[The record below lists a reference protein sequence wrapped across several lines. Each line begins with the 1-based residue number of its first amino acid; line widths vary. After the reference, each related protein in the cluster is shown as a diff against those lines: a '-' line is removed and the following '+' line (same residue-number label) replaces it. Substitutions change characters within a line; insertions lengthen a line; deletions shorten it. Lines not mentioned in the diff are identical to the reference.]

1 MFLLAKTELCILFL
15 LFLGVVGTAHAQEAV
30 QLQRQDQ
37 KPVQVTAYAPATP
50 TCRGVGIISPGAG
63 GSEKGYRYLAE
74 TMSKLGYLAVVV
86 GHQESGRRAFIEHV
100 RGNGLQDG
108 LAKLITEPDAYEGR
122 FMDIAAAKHWA
133 SDRCP
138 AEASV
143 LLGHSM
149 GAATVMMEA
158 GARNKLGVQGD
169 DSFNVYIALSP
180 QGAGLIFPENAW
192 SDIQKPVLML
202 TGTKD
207 KELGGASWETRTEP
221 FKNMSPGCKWL
232 GVINGASHL
241 NFAGSGM
248 SRKTEALVSMT
259 VSNFLNSL
267 LRGDCRSPAQL
278 QGMNLTTK

>member
-1 MFLLAKTELCILFL
+1 MFSLARTEVYILFQ

-50 TCRGVGIISPGAG
+50 TCRGIGIISPGAG
-63 GSEKGYRYLAE
+63 GTEKGYRYLAE
-74 TMSKLGYLAVVV
+74 TMSRLGYLAVVV
-86 GHQESGRRAFIEHV
+86 GHQESGRRALREHV
-100 RGNGLQDG
+100 RNNGLREG
-108 LAKLITEPDAYEGR
+108 LAELITEPDAYRGR
-122 FMDIAAAKHWA
+122 FMDIAAAKRWA

-221 FKNMSPGCKWL
+221 FKNMPPGCKWL
-232 GVINGASHL
+232 GVIDGASHL
-241 NFAGSGM
+241 NFAGNGM
-248 SRKTEALVSMT
+248 SRKTEALVSLT
-259 VSNFLNSL
+259 VSNFLSSL

-278 QGMNLTTK
+278 KGMNLTTK